1 MAKKKLLNLFDDL
14 LETIFNNNNNEIN
27 NNKIK
32 SFGEKIELFKKE
44 II

>member
-27 NNKIK
+27 NKKIK
-32 SFGEKIELFKKE
+32 SFGEKKGLFKKE